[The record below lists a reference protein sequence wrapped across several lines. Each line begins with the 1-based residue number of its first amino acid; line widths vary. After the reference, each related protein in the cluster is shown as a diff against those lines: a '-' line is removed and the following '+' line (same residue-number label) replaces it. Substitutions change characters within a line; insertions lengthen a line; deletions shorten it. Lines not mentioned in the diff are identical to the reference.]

1 MMLEAL
7 FAHRQQQQAFL
18 LLVAG
23 GMALGVM
30 LHLGTLLRRM
40 GMLRGLWDALTAAGA
55 AAVVFLAALRYQ
67 SGLRAYA
74 ALGLLLGILLYMAGV
89 FPLVHAIAD
98 FFRKAQ
104 KNRRPKAGETTSGDE
119 SSVQRQKGEVKDA

>member
-23 GMALGVM
+23 GMALGAM

-55 AAVVFLAALRYQ
+55 AAMVFLAALRYQ

-74 ALGLLLGILLYMAGV
+74 TLGLLLGILLYMAGV

-104 KNRRPKAGETTSGDE
+104 KTAAQKQEKPPAVMNHLYKGRKA
-119 SSVQRQKGEVKDA
+119 R